1 MQEYFLV
8 YLKPELRGE
17 KVDQRLY
24 IFYSKKHFEL
34 IKPKLEKEKN
44 IIINNI
50 STSKNIPEL
59 SLIKLLR
66 NYKTNISDYGIEFTE
81 EKLFDL
87 PPLKEITFRFKDLN
101 LAIKVN
107 NGCRD
112 LLEINPNKTLT
123 NILGELVSLAGKYS
137 YQGLIEDI
145 RVAMVRKPYLFAPP
159 IYSNAG
165 KN

>member
-1 MQEYFLV
+1 MQKYFLV

-17 KVDQRLY
+17 EIDQRLY
-24 IFYSKKHFEL
+24 IFHSRKHFEL
-34 IKPKLEKEKN
+34 IKSKLAKERN

-50 STSKNIPEL
+50 STSENIPEL

-87 PPLKEITFRFKDLN
+87 PPLKKITFRFKDLN

-112 LLEINPNKTLT
+112 LLEINPNKNLT

-137 YQGLIEDI
+137 CQGLIEDI
-145 RVAMVRKPYLFAPP
+145 RIAMIRKPCLFAPP
-159 IYSNAG
+159 IYSDAW